1 MLLSSGVLLPT
12 LNLRPYFHTIAKGES
27 HLAVRIDRCVI
38 HKPVEQLPYPLLVQ
52 MGHGAFAFAFE
63 LGVALPYRPFILAVE
78 LPDLGA
84 KVFTK
89 IAFQLCR
96 EWIVAVIAPFQI
108 LSPLYLHLHELPL
121 CRINDGTITTL
132 YNNTMAFLFI
142 RLAPLRKGI
151 HRVALLQTG
160 ISFILFI

>member
-1 MLLSSGVLLPT
+1 MKRGTPT
-12 LNLRPYFHTIAKGES
+12 LSL
-27 HLAVRIDRCVI
+27 
-38 HKPVEQLPYPLLVQ
+38 
-52 MGHGAFAFAFE
+52 E